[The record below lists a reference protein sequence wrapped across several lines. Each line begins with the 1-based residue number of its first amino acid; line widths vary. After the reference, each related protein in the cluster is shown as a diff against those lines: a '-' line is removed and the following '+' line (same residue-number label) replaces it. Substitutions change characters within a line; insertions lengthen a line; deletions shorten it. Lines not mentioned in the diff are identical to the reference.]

1 MNRTVTATEAKA
13 RLGELMRRAVDY
25 GDNIIVESRG
35 KPQVAL
41 VPYDEY
47 EELLKLKERA
57 RREAALAQ
65 LRELAREVQAQ
76 NRDLSEEEAANIA
89 DELTREAI
97 DSLTAQGKVR
107 FESSRR
113 PCASCS
119 TPTFW

>member
-13 RLGELMRRAVDY
+13 RLGELMRRAIDS
-25 GDNIIVESRG
+25 GDSIIVESRG

-41 VPYDEY
+41 VPYVEY
-47 EELLKLKERA
+47 EELQKLKARA

-76 NRDLSEEEAANIA
+76 NQDVDESEAAGIA

-97 DSLTAQGKVR
+97 ESLAAQGKVR
-107 FESSRR
+107 FQS
-113 PCASCS
+113 
-119 TPTFW
+119 

>member
-1 MNRTVTATEAKA
+1 MNRVVSVTEAKA
-13 RLGELMRRAVDY
+13 RLGELMRRAIDR
-25 GDNIIVESRG
+25 GDNIIIESRG

-41 VPYDEY
+41 IPYVEY

-76 NRDLSEEEAANIA
+76 NRDLSEEEAASIA

-97 DSLTAQGKVR
+97 KSLASQGKVQ
-107 FESSRR
+107 FES
-113 PCASCS
+113 
-119 TPTFW
+119 

>member
-13 RLGELMRRAVDY
+13 RLGELMRRAVDT
-25 GDNIIVESRG
+25 GDAIIVESRG
-35 KPQVAL
+35 QPQVVL

-47 EELLKLKERA
+47 QELQRLKERA

-76 NRDLSEEEAANIA
+76 NQDLSEAEAERVA

-97 DSLTAQGKVR
+97 DSLAAQGKIR
-107 FESSRR
+107 FES
-113 PCASCS
+113 
-119 TPTFW
+119 